1 MDQLILSRL
10 QFGVTTVYH
19 FLFVPLTIGLAF
31 LLAVMETIYVRT
43 GNETYRRMV
52 QFWGKLFLI
61 NFSVGV
67 VTGIIQEFQFGM
79 NWSNYSR
86 FVGDVFGAPLAIE
99 ALLAF
104 FMESTFLGVWLFGW
118 DRVSKRVHLASI
130 WLVSIGTAMSAFWI
144 LTANS
149 FMQEPVGYT
158 IRNGHAEMSNFFAL
172 LGNTQLWL
180 EFPHV
185 LMGALATGA
194 FFVLGISAYHLL
206 RKNHVDLFKK
216 SFHVAITVAV
226 ISSVLVVAVGHAQA
240 QHLVKAQPMK
250 MAASEAL
257 WNTSSEHAPW
267 TLVADINTAQHKD
280 PFEIQIPYMLSILAY
295 NSLSGKVEG
304 MNQLQAAYVQQ
315 YGPGNYI
322 PPVAVTFWSFRIMV
336 VVGTLMMFLALIG
349 AYMVL
354 RKKELLGY
362 RGYLK
367 WMVWAISF
375 PFIGNTT
382 GWLMTEIGRQ
392 PWIVFGLQKTAQGV
406 SPTVSAGEVLITLL
420 GFILVYT
427 VMGIVDVYLMVKY
440 VRLGPD
446 EHVTD
451 DPSAQEPI
459 PSLF

>member
-1 MDQLILSRL
+1 MDQLMLARI

-19 FLFVPLTIGLAF
+19 FLFVPLTIGLGF
-31 LLAVMETIYVRT
+31 LLAIMETIYVRT
-43 GNETYRRMV
+43 GNETYRKMV

-67 VTGIIQEFQFGM
+67 VTGIMQEFQFGM

-104 FMESTFLGVWLFGW
+104 FMESTFLGVWMFGW
-118 DRVSKRVHLASI
+118 DRVSKRIHLASI
-130 WLVSIGTAMSAFWI
+130 WLVSIGTILSAFWI
-144 LTANS
+144 LAANS

-158 IRNGHAEMSNFFAL
+158 MHNGHAEMSNFFAI

-185 LMGALATGA
+185 IMGALVTGA
-194 FFVLGISAYHLL
+194 FFVLGVSAYHLL
-206 RKNHVDLFKK
+206 KKKHVDLFRR
-216 SFHVAITVAV
+216 SFQVAMTVAV
-226 ISSVLVVAVGHAQA
+226 VSSVLVVAIGHTQA
-240 QHLVKAQPMK
+240 QHLIKAQPMK

-257 WNTSSEHAPW
+257 WNTSPEHAPW
-267 TLVADINTAQHKD
+267 TIVAVINTAKHDNSFK
-280 PFEIQIPYMLSILAY
+280 IQIPDALSILAY
-295 NSLSGKVEG
+295 DHLSGKVEG
-304 MNQLQAAYVQQ
+304 MNQIQAAYVQK

-322 PPVAVTFWSFRIMV
+322 PPVNVTFWSFRIMV
-336 VVGTLMMFLALIG
+336 LAGTLMMILAFIG
-349 AYMVL
+349 TYLLL
-354 RKKELLGY
+354 RRKDISQY
-362 RGYLK
+362 RGLLK
-367 WMVWAISF
+367 WLLWSIPL

-406 SPTVSAGEVLITLL
+406 SPTVPAGEVLTTLI
-420 GFILVYT
+420 GFALVYT

-446 EHVTD
+446 DRVNME
-451 DPSAQEPI
+451 SSIAEPM